1 MPRPKEASTPTVEE
15 VEEKNALAVIER
27 NAESGI
33 EPLVDS
39 PALNK
44 LLLRNARKSFNEISQ
59 ITGIPVGEVAERL
72 TNLLDNRTW
81 RDDLMEE
88 KLLLAE
94 VGMLVDDIRTRMS
107 RFNVEDEGWASMA
120 RVQLQAIKTLMEQ
133 MAQRRKDVDGK
144 LSLVTMLQAQLM
156 AEAIRIAQDRAVLNI
171 ERKYPDVDPNIIYVE
186 FEEALPEAIAF
197 LEARADG

>member
-1 MPRPKEASTPTVEE
+1 MAREKTSSTPTLEE
-15 VEEKNALAVIER
+15 VDERNALAVIEQ
-27 NAESGI
+27 NAEMGI

-44 LLLRNARKSFNEISQ
+44 LLLRNARKSFNEIAA
-59 ITGIPVGEVAERL
+59 ITGIKAEEVAERL
-72 TNLLDNRTW
+72 TALLDNRTW

-156 AEAIRIAQDRAVLNI
+156 AEAIRIAQERAVLNI
-171 ERKYPDVDPNIIYVE
+171 ERKYPDMDPNIIYVE
-186 FEEALPEAIAF
+186 FEEALPEAIAY

>member
-1 MPRPKEASTPTVEE
+1 MPRPKITSAPTPEE
-15 VEEKNALAVIER
+15 VEESTALAVIEQ
-27 NAESGI
+27 NAESGLV
-33 EPLVDS
+33 PLVES

-44 LLLRNARKSFNEISQ
+44 LLLKNARRSFAEIAE
-59 ITGIPVGEVAERL
+59 ITGIPVEEVAERL
-72 TNLLDNRTW
+72 TTLLDNRNW

-107 RFNVEDEGWASMA
+107 RYNVEDEGWASMA

-133 MAQRRKDVDGK
+133 MANRRKAVDGK

-156 AEAIRIAQDRAVLNI
+156 AEAIRIAQERAVLNI
-171 ERKYPDVDPNIIYVE
+171 ERKYPELDPDIIYAE
-186 FEEALPEAIAF
+186 FEDALPEAIAF

>member
-1 MPRPKEASTPTVEE
+1 MPRPKTTSAPTPEE
-15 VEEKNALAVIER
+15 VEEHTALAVIER
-27 NAESGI
+27 DAEAGI
-33 EPLVDS
+33 EPLIDS

-44 LLLRNARKSFNEISQ
+44 LLLRHARRSFTEIAA

-72 TNLLDNRTW
+72 TTLLDNRNW

-94 VGMLVDDIRTRMS
+94 VGMLVDDIRVRMS

-120 RVQLQAIKTLMEQ
+120 RVQLQAIKTLIEQ
-133 MAQRRKDVDGK
+133 MANRRKAVDGK
-144 LSLVTMLQAQLM
+144 LSLVTRLQAQLM
-156 AEAIRIAQDRAVLNI
+156 AEAIRIAQERAVLNI
-171 ERKYPDVDPNIIYVE
+171 ERKYPDLDPDIIYAE
-186 FEEALPEAIAF
+186 FEDALPEAIAF

>member
-94 VGMLVDDIRTRMS
+94 VGMLV
-107 RFNVEDEGWASMA
+107 NGLNPVSMCG
-120 RVQLQAIKTLMEQ
+120 R
-133 MAQRRKDVDGK
+133 
-144 LSLVTMLQAQLM
+144 
-156 AEAIRIAQDRAVLNI
+156 
-171 ERKYPDVDPNIIYVE
+171 
-186 FEEALPEAIAF
+186 
-197 LEARADG
+197 